1 MKFVLNEIKREL
13 SDEEIIQDIKRASN
27 QLGRDWISISEYR
40 KTGKHSLNTI
50 QNHFGTWK
58 NALKKA
64 GLRAERNK
72 DEYKIIPDQMYFD
85 DLLNVA
91 KKTNKKTVSYEDYK
105 KHGNF
110 SAEHIIHRFKK
121 WNIALIKAGLE
132 GTGFSKDKITEQ
144 QCFDEIERIWILLG
158 RQPTTTD
165 FTKSKICK
173 YSIDVFKR
181 RFGSW
186 RKALEAF
193 VKYANNTDEID
204 QGDTPDAPEL
214 EEETKLSQHEK
225 NKISSQNKHTTSRT
239 INARLRFLVLQR
251 DHFKCCACGASPAKD
266 PSVELHVDHII
277 PWSKG
282 GETVPENLQTLCSK
296 CNLGKSDIL

>member
-1 MKFVLNEIKREL
+1 MKFVLNEFKREL
-13 SDEEIIQDIKRASN
+13 SDEEIIQDIKRVSN
-27 QLGRDWISISEYR
+27 QLGKDWISISEYK
-40 KTGKHSLNTI
+40 KTGKYSQCAI
-50 QNHFGTWK
+50 RGHFGSWK
-58 NALKKA
+58 KALQKA
-64 GLRAERNK
+64 GLRPDRNK
-72 DEYKIIPDQMYFD
+72 SELKIISDKKLLD
-85 DLLNVA
+85 DLINVA
-91 KKTNKKTVSYEDYK
+91 KLISQKTVLYTDYI
-105 KHGNF
+105 KHGKY
-110 SAEHIIHRFKK
+110 SADNISHRFGT
-121 WNIALIKAGLE
+121 WNTALVKAGLKE
-132 GTGFSKDKITEQ
+132 TGVSRDKVTEQ

-158 RQPTTTD
+158 RQPTTND

-193 VKYANNTDEID
+193 VEYANNTDEID
-204 QGDTPDAPEL
+204 QGNTPDDPEI
-214 EEETKLSQHEK
+214 EEKRKISQHEK
-225 NKISSQNKHTTSRT
+225 NKISSQDKHTTSRN

>member
-1 MKFVLNEIKREL
+1 MKFVLNEFKREL
-13 SDEEIIQDIKRASN
+13 SDDEIIRDIKRVSD
-27 QLGRDWISISEYR
+27 QLGKDWISISEY
-40 KTGKHSLNTI
+40 KKNGKYSQTAI
-50 QNHFGTWK
+50 QGHFGTWK
-58 NALKKA
+58 NALEKA
-64 GLRAERNK
+64 GLRPERNK
-72 DEYKIIPDQMYFD
+72 AELKIISDQTYFE

-105 KHGNF
+105 KHGKF

-158 RQPTTTD
+158 RQPTSTD
-165 FTKSKICK
+165 LKKSNICK
-173 YSIDVFKR
+173 YSLDTFTR

-193 VKYANNTDEID
+193 VNYANNTDEID
-204 QGDTPDAPEL
+204 QDNTPDAPEI

-266 PSVELHVDHII
+266 PSVELHVDHIT

-296 CNLGKSDIL
+296 CNLGKGDIL